1 MAAAAMSA
9 PAVPPMSTHPS
20 PRGGSLSDKGV
31 VLRGSIRAERWIVRG
46 TAKVEGDVD
55 VGSLDVSGLL
65 SIRGKLTVGEGR
77 IVGRAEVDGPTEVA
91 RSLYLQG
98 IHHFDAAV
106 TAGALQVKGD
116 NEVMGAV
123 TIQNGFASQ
132 GKLVVNGPLHAAA
145 LDFEGRLVAKEWVA
159 DRIEGRLKGE
169 SSRATSIRAAVI
181 RIVRGSWTGSR

>member
-1 MAAAAMSA
+1 M
-9 PAVPPMSTHPS
+9 
-20 PRGGSLSDKGV
+20 
-31 VLRGSIRAERWIVRG
+31 
-46 TAKVEGDVD
+46 
-55 VGSLDVSGLL
+55 
-65 SIRGKLTVGEGR
+65 
-77 IVGRAEVDGPTEVA
+77 
-91 RSLYLQG
+91 
-98 IHHFDAAV
+98 
-106 TAGALQVKGD
+106 KGD

-181 RIVRGSWTGSR
+181 RIVRGSWTGSRVILEADRIEGREIELENVVCEVRSRG